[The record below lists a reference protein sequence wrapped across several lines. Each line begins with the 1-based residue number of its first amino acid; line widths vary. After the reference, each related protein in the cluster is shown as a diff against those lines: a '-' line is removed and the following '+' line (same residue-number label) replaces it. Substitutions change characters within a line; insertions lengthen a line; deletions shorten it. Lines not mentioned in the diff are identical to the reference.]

1 VYANSNAM
9 QYRKTIKRTAPRRPT
24 IHTSPP
30 APNDPTRSSEA
41 PSQAELARF
50 WRSTMGCR
58 VCPTIAPWRKFP
70 PTARGTAR
78 FRIMILGEAPGRV
91 SLDNHRPFSNPRNL
105 TVRRAVARAIAPRQ
119 LEPEEILYF
128 SDTVKCWPVSA
139 TGANRSPT
147 ARETTTCVARHLARE
162 LEIARP
168 SVVFAFGARAA
179 SALLGASVKLSN
191 VHGSVCRS
199 RDGIRVIPL
208 MHPSTI
214 NIAGM
219 RRVGIKSLDDY
230 ERQLAGLFHREIG
243 SLLGVLDQSNKT
255 KEM

>member
-1 VYANSNAM
+1 
-9 QYRKTIKRTAPRRPT
+9 
-24 IHTSPP
+24 
-30 APNDPTRSSEA
+30 
-41 PSQAELARF
+41 
-50 WRSTMGCR
+50 
-58 VCPTIAPWRKFP
+58 
-70 PTARGTAR
+70 
-78 FRIMILGEAPGRV
+78 MILGEAPGRV

-147 ARETTTCVARHLARE
+147 ARETATCVTRHLARE

-168 SVVFAFGARAA
+168 RVIFAFGARAA
-179 SALLGASVKLSN
+179 SALLGGSIKLSN
-191 VHGSVCRS
+191 VHGSVCRN

-230 ERQLAGLFHREIG
+230 ERQLAALFHQEIG
-243 SLLGVLDQSNKT
+243 SLLCALDQSNKR